1 MFGGRETGAGME
13 AAAPKAATGP
23 DWRPPGERE
32 GRRLGEGSRE
42 PPRSWRRKVI
52 WAISEGGGD
61 GR

>member
-1 MFGGRETGAGME
+1 ME
-13 AAAPKAATGP
+13 AAAPKAAMGP